1 MTGIEYLPSW
11 VSAPSIGFSL
21 ESQQQ
26 FLSNTL
32 VLPTKTA
39 GTRTSPFFWLA
50 AFSSTVIVAFILF
63 PLFEMLNQPSFK
75 ALREAVSDRDVV
87 YSIWLS
93 IYASGTAALI
103 SLVFG
108 TPFAYLLARHEFYGK
123 KFLESVID
131 LPIMIPHPVVGIAIL
146 SIAGRNHWLGRVMQ
160 QVGIE
165 IMGTFTGLVTVLTFV
180 GLPFYVDTAKA
191 GFEAIPERLENV
203 SRSLG
208 ATAAGT
214 FFRVTLPLGWR
225 SMVIGMIMCTARA
238 VSEFGAVVIV
248 AYHPMVAPVMIYERF
263 TAYGLKYSQPVA
275 VWLILVCLFLFLLLR
290 FFSTPVKKAA

>member
-1 MTGIEYLPSW
+1 MR
-11 VSAPSIGFSL
+11 
-21 ESQQQ
+21 
-26 FLSNTL
+26 
-32 VLPTKTA
+32 VLPFKSA
-39 GTRTSPFFWLA
+39 GTRTGPFLWLA
-50 AFSSTVIVAFILF
+50 IFSSTVIVTFIIF
-63 PLFEMLNQPSFK
+63 PLFEMVSQPSLNSLAE
-75 ALREAVSDRDVV
+75 ALADRDVV
-87 YSIWLS
+87 NSILLS
-93 IYASGTAALI
+93 ICASGTAALI

-108 TPFAYLLARHEFYGK
+108 TPFAYLLARREFYGK

-146 SIAGRNHWLGRVMQ
+146 SIAGRNHWLGRAMQ
-160 QVGIE
+160 QVGIQ

-180 GLPFYVDTAKA
+180 GLPFYIDTVKA

-208 ATAAGT
+208 AKATGT

-225 SMVIGMIMCTARA
+225 SMVVGMIMCTARA

-275 VWLILVCLFLFLLLR
+275 VWLILVCLLLFLLLR
-290 FFSTPVKKAA
+290 FFSIPAKKSV

>member
-1 MTGIEYLPSW
+1 MLILPGKTFSRTG
-11 VSAPSIGFSL
+11 
-21 ESQQQ
+21 
-26 FLSNTL
+26 
-32 VLPTKTA
+32 
-39 GTRTSPFFWLA
+39 PFFCLA
-50 AFSSTVIVAFILF
+50 AFSGTVIVAFILV
-63 PLFEMLNQPSFK
+63 PLLEMVTQPSFD
-75 ALREAVSDRDVV
+75 ALGEAVADRDVV
-87 YSIWLS
+87 SSIWLS

-108 TPFAYLLARHEFYGK
+108 TPFAYLLARRDFAGK

-146 SIAGRNHWLGRVMQ
+146 SIAGRNHWLGRAMQ
-160 QVGIE
+160 QIGIE
-165 IMGTFTGLVTVLTFV
+165 IMGTVTGLVAVLTFV
-180 GLPFYVDTAKA
+180 GLPFYINTAKA

-208 ATAAGT
+208 ATATGT

-225 SMVIGMIMCTARA
+225 SMVVGMIMCTARA

-248 AYHPMVAPVMIYERF
+248 AYHPMVASVMIYERF

-275 VWLILVCLFLFLLLR
+275 VWLILVCLLLFLLLR
-290 FFSTPVKKAA
+290 LFSTPTKKIA

>member
-1 MTGIEYLPSW
+1 MTGVLT
-11 VSAPSIGFSL
+11 FSGKRSGPL
-21 ESQQQ
+21 
-26 FLSNTL
+26 
-32 VLPTKTA
+32 
-39 GTRTSPFFWLA
+39 FWLTA
-50 AFSSTVIVAFILF
+50 CSSTVIVAFILF
-63 PLFEMLNQPSFK
+63 PLFEMVTQPSLS
-75 ALREAVSDRDVV
+75 ALGEAAADRDVV
-87 YSIWLS
+87 RAIWLS
-93 IYASGTAALI
+93 IYASGMAALI

-108 TPFAYLLARHEFYGK
+108 TPFAYLLARRSFFGK

-146 SIAGRNHWLGRVMQ
+146 SIAGRNHWLGRAMQ
-160 QVGIE
+160 QIGIE
-165 IMGTFTGLVTVLTFV
+165 VMGTTTGLVTVLTFV
-180 GLPFYVDTAKA
+180 GLPFYVNTAKA

-208 ATAAGT
+208 ASAATT

-225 SMVIGMIMCTARA
+225 SMVVGMIMCTARA

-275 VWLILVCLFLFLLLR
+275 VWLILVCLVLFLLIR
-290 FFSTPVKKAA
+290 FFSAPKKKAP